1 MTPDSGKETKL
12 VHFATLQMCLGPVG
26 GRSWLLA
33 GHQTLTPKDGRKKPS
48 MKRSK
53 VPLPP
58 GKPSESPRRAGAPG
72 IETPNLQHFGNAFGV
87 CLWSGLSRTCLE
99 DFGSC

>member
-1 MTPDSGKETKL
+1 MTPDSGKDTKL

-33 GHQTLTPKDGRKKPS
+33 GQQRRKTPP

-72 IETPNLQHFGNAFGV
+72 IETPNLQHFGHAFGV
-87 CLWSGLSRTCLE
+87 CLWCGLSRTCLE